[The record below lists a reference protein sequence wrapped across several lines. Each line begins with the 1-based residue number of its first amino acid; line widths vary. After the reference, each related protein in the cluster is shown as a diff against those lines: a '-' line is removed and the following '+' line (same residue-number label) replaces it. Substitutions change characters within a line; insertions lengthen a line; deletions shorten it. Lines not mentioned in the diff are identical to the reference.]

1 MNKAEH
7 ERFKAL
13 RKKVMDAVRWELTQN
28 DGYGKSYE
36 GTFELIVGYPN
47 YYEDEEATQ
56 GPDSYC
62 IRLHCY
68 VLGPARHYDW
78 FGKTFGEALTKAERE
93 IGSWIKEGTDVH

>member
-1 MNKAEH
+1 MTKAEH

-13 RKKVMDAVRWELTQN
+13 RKKVMDAIREEFEE

-56 GPDSYC
+56 GPNSYC
-62 IRLHCY
+62 VRLHCY

-78 FGKTFGEALTKAERE
+78 FGKTFGQALSKAERE
-93 IGSWIKEGTDVH
+93 IASWIEEE

>member
-1 MNKAEH
+1 MSKAEH
-7 ERFKAL
+7 ERFKTL
-13 RKKVMDAVRWELTQN
+13 RKKVMDAIEVELREDN
-28 DGYGKSYE
+28 GCKSYE

-47 YYEDEEATQ
+47 YFEDEDATQ

-93 IGSWIKEGTDVH
+93 IASWIKEDTDVH

>member
-1 MNKAEH
+1 MSKAEH
-7 ERFKAL
+7 ERFQAL
-13 RKKVMDAVRWELTQN
+13 RKKVMDSVRWELTQN
-28 DGYGKSYE
+28 DGYCKSYE
-36 GTFELIVGYPN
+36 GAFELIVGYPN
-47 YYEDEEATQ
+47 YFEDEEATQ

-93 IGSWIKEGTDVH
+93 IASWIEEDTDG